1 MGSRPSLEDWEAW
14 NFSCFALLSVP
25 QGPTY
30 RPESGFHKK
39 PKTPILWPPD
49 AKSPLIGKGSDA
61 GKDGGQK
68 EKGAAEDEMVGWHH
82 QLNRQEFQQTL
93 RDTEGQGSL
102 AHCSPW
108 GRKEFDTTE

>member
-14 NFSCFALLSVP
+14 NLSCFAVLTVP

-68 EKGAAEDEMVGWHH
+68 EKGQQRIRWLDNITDSMDMSLSKLEETVEDKG
-82 QLNRQEFQQTL
+82 
-93 RDTEGQGSL
+93 
-102 AHCSPW
+102 A
-108 GRKEFDTTE
+108 